1 MIPTFFGAT
10 FLVFI
15 ILQMSPGGPL
25 EKTIQQIQRGGAQ
38 GGEGGAIGGTG
49 TGGALLPQ
57 SAIKELERFYG
68 FDKPIFQRYLI
79 WLGVWPREIK
89 HRNLKFGINEI
100 EKKKNMGKRRF
111 AYIKKMGQNFWFMT
125 KKAILARF
133 GKPNSIWSFLM
144 KKLHPLI
151 N

>member
-25 EKTIQQIQRGGAQ
+25 EKTIQQIQMGGAQ
-38 GGEGGAIGGTG
+38 GGEGGAIGGSGTTG
-49 TGGALLPQ
+49 SLLPQ

-68 FDKPIFQRYLI
+68 FDKPIWQRYLS

-89 HRNLKFGINEI
+89 HRNFTLEPGENKI
-100 EKKKNMGKRRF
+100 EKRVGKRD
-111 AYIKKMGQNFWFMT
+111 
-125 KKAILARF
+125 
-133 GKPNSIWSFLM
+133 GKTVGSKVDPS
-144 KKLHPLI
+144 
-151 N
+151 

>member
-38 GGEGGAIGGTG
+38 SGEGGAIGGTG

-57 SAIKELERFYG
+57 SALRELERFYG

-79 WLGVWPREIK
+79 WLGVWPREIR
-89 HRNLKFGINEI
+89 HR
-100 EKKKNMGKRRF
+100 
-111 AYIKKMGQNFWFMT
+111 
-125 KKAILARF
+125 
-133 GKPNSIWSFLM
+133 
-144 KKLHPLI
+144 KL
-151 N
+151 